1 MIAGAPAAI
10 KDHAKNLGPWFCG
23 SAVSVLAYAPPDLK
37 KSPCCI
43 SQYFIF
49 FLSCYTQLKLILTDV
64 PGHDELVIISSGP
77 LYSAAFLWTDK
88 KMGQK

>member
-1 MIAGAPAAI
+1 MLYKP
-10 KDHAKNLGPWFCG
+10 
-23 SAVSVLAYAPPDLK
+23 VLY
-37 KSPCCI
+37 
-43 SQYFIF
+43 F